1 MNCSSD
7 LKIFA
12 NSWPSASNVKSF
24 SQSLE
29 QFFLTVGQNN
39 FGNKILYFHK
49 KTTICTFPDFSFIR
63 HLELSLLKSLL
74 VYSFEFSFFLFQVSS
89 DIKKHPNDAELRDKL
104 KYVCI
109 GDINRMAT
117 QYKRGGGT
125 VCFHNEFVWKAFR
138 NLISSFEACPRLF

>member
-1 MNCSSD
+1 MGTLVVELSRKGYKINIIYSSLQRRHHD
-7 LKIFA
+7 
-12 NSWPSASNVKSF
+12 P
-24 SQSLE
+24 
-29 QFFLTVGQNN
+29 
-39 FGNKILYFHK
+39 
-49 KTTICTFPDFSFIR
+49 FPDFSFIR

-125 VCFHNEFVWKAFR
+125 VCFRNEFVWQAYR
-138 NLISSFEACPRLF
+138 NLIGSFEACPRLDLP